1 MRSLKEDASTST
13 DQLTHLARRADEAL
27 DLIAAVK
34 GLHGLTSQQLSKLIR
49 DSGNNILQHST
60 EDGLL
65 VQIDVEKFARNLP
78 AHLIS
83 VVMAWEREKST
94 FKYLLCGILLLH
106 SMCDLAS
113 RVPKIEQ
120 ILLDDVKVSEQLIDL
135 VFYLLIVLASDRQE
149 HQVPNDMILLHS
161 ALVACSLKLLTVII
175 SPQWQEVAQVL
186 TAYYKLMMESLC
198 QIDVFMEAAFTA
210 VCKDIKFLQT
220 KLSAQSAESSGN
232 ITPTNEETLN
242 HLCQQ
247 CESSLKFLHS
257 LCQQKLL
264 RERIV
269 KNKVFSLNTCF
280 SFFSWIKLFEIV
292 IFAL

>member
-1 MRSLKEDASTST
+1 
-13 DQLTHLARRADEAL
+13 
-27 DLIAAVK
+27 
-34 GLHGLTSQQLSKLIR
+34 
-49 DSGNNILQHST
+49 
-60 EDGLL
+60 
-65 VQIDVEKFARNLP
+65 
-78 AHLIS
+78 
-83 VVMAWEREKST
+83 
-94 FKYLLCGILLLH
+94 
-106 SMCDLAS
+106 
-113 RVPKIEQ
+113 
-120 ILLDDVKVSEQLIDL
+120 
-135 VFYLLIVLASDRQE
+135 
-149 HQVPNDMILLHS
+149 
-161 ALVACSLKLLTVII
+161 
-175 SPQWQEVAQVL
+175 
-186 TAYYKLMMESLC
+186 MMESLC

-269 KNKVFSLNTCF
+269 KNKVFSQNTCF